1 MAAFTTSHFPSVA
14 AITREIEAMGFHEVT
29 TANSQSV
36 MFQRLDDATTIWVY
50 FPEGEAFEHLEIEAY
65 WEDSMARD
73 FLLEALRLKKAPN
86 L

>member
-1 MAAFTTSHFPSVA
+1 MAAFHTSHFHSVT

-29 TANSQSV
+29 TANSQSA
-36 MFQRLDDATTIWVY
+36 MFQRLDDATTVWVY
-50 FPEGEAFEHLEIEAY
+50 LPEGEAFEALEVEAY

-73 FLLEALRLKKAPN
+73 FLLEALRLEKAPN